1 MKQQQVNGNARRG
14 NDRELTF
21 RSLMAGLRAR
31 RSLNAEEIQELADA
45 LSRLWRERNHLYTNR
60 LARAAKMLQGM
71 IDVDAVEV
79 ASTGDATTREIDEVA
94 STGDAISPEK
104 SPKEA
109 EKENPPTARA
119 RAREEEFAD
128 RLFLEFWAK
137 YPKECPRKVG
147 KKKCRAKYA
156 LLMRNAKDSTALH
169 AAILAGIE
177 RWRRSQ
183 DWVEDE
189 GRFIKAPLVWLNQE
203 NWNDDPAP
211 YSPRRTKA
219 ELEAEAVAARK
230 EESRRAA
237 IAALTAKD
245 WALCAERCANCRAS
259 GGCLAGVAVP
269 PDHRLNARPCSPAEC
284 PRFAAKE
291 GGAA

>member
-1 MKQQQVNGNARRG
+1 MKQQQVNGNAS
-14 NDRELTF
+14 RELTF
-21 RSLMAGLRAR
+21 RKLMVRLRAR
-31 RSLNAEEIQELADA
+31 KSLDAEEIQRLADT

-71 IDVDAVEV
+71 IEADAAEV
-79 ASTGDATTREIDEVA
+79 ASTGDAT
-94 STGDAISPEK
+94 SPETEATEK
-104 SPKEA
+104 GEKKIPPSPPIRKDP
-109 EKENPPTARA
+109 KRNPPIACARA
-119 RAREEEFAD
+119 CEEAD
-128 RLFLEFWAK
+128 FGHLFDEFWAK

-259 GGCLAGVAVP
+259 GGCLAGIAVP

-284 PRFAAKE
+284 PRFAAK
-291 GGAA
+291 GGAR

>member
-1 MKQQQVNGNARRG
+1 
-14 NDRELTF
+14 
-21 RSLMAGLRAR
+21 
-31 RSLNAEEIQELADA
+31 
-45 LSRLWRERNHLYTNR
+45 
-60 LARAAKMLQGM
+60 ML
-71 IDVDAVEV
+71 
-79 ASTGDATTREIDEVA
+79 STGDGT
-94 STGDAISPEK
+94 SPEK
-104 SPKEA
+104 STEKGEKKSPPLYTPIRKDPKR
-109 EKENPPTARA
+109 NLSIARA

-183 DWVEDE
+183 DWVEEE

-211 YSPRRTKA
+211 YAPRRTKA
-219 ELEAEAVAARK
+219 ELEAQSA
-230 EESRRAA
+230 EERRLKAHRAA
-237 IAALTAKD
+237 IAALTAED
-245 WALCAERCANCRAS
+245 WALCRDAGCRHCAAS
-259 GGCLAGVAVP
+259 GGCRAGVAVP
-269 PDHRLNARPCSPAEC
+269 PDHRLNARPCRPEEC
-284 PRFAAKE
+284 PSFAAK
-291 GGAA
+291 GCAA

>member
-1 MKQQQVNGNARRG
+1 MLAPIK
-14 NDRELTF
+14 D
-21 RSLMAGLRAR
+21 SLLAKEYAVHVAGR
-31 RSLNAEEIQELADA
+31 
-45 LSRLWRERNHLYTNR
+45 
-60 LARAAKMLQGM
+60 
-71 IDVDAVEV
+71 V
-79 ASTGDATTREIDEVA
+79 
-94 STGDAISPEK
+94 
-104 SPKEA
+104 
-109 EKENPPTARA
+109 

-189 GRFIKAPLVWLNQE
+189 GKFIKAPLVWLNQE

-230 EESRRAA
+230 KESRRAA

-259 GGCLAGVAVP
+259 GGCLAGIAVP

-291 GGAA
+291 GGAR